1 MKLTFKTEGNLN
13 IDYCVRTDNED
24 RRVERE
30 TVKVI
35 SLYGYDVVN
44 DIAIIEKIEGNSR
57 EYLASM
63 LDCRPDNVNVTY
75 SSIDCV
81 LSAYILILSG
91 TFVFD
96 IDVEDEMMVNGLP
109 SDDEICE
116 NIKVLIYE
124 SIHEDEDFI
133 EKHLLYSKVNDE
145 FYDTVEVD
153 FYYDYKS
160 TSCEVNLEK

>member
-1 MKLTFKTEGNLN
+1 MKLTFKTKGNLN
-13 IDYCVRTDNED
+13 IDYCVRTDNDD

-35 SLYGYDVVN
+35 SLYGDDIVN
-44 DIAIIEKIEGNSR
+44 DTAIIEKIEGNSR
-57 EYLASM
+57 EYLAAM
-63 LDCRPDNVNVTY
+63 LGCRPDNVNVTY

-81 LSAYILILSG
+81 MSAYTLILSG

-96 IDVEDEMMVNGLP
+96 IDTEDEMMVDSLP

-124 SIHEDEDFI
+124 SMHEHEDFI

-160 TSCEVNLEK
+160 TSCEANLEM